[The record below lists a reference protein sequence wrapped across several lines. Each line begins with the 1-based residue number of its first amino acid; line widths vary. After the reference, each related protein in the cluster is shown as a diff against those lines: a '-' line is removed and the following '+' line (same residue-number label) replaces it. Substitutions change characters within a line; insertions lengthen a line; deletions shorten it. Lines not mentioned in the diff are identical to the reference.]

1 MCLVYSMA
9 SLLCQ
14 SQNTRQRWI
23 YSETVIA
30 HVPANICGDSF
41 RAKRF
46 PYAMAVSAWL
56 KI

>member
-46 PYAMAVSAWL
+46 PYAMAGAAWL